1 VTGET
6 TTSES
11 GPRLVQPPGPDAAL
25 SEGIARL
32 MLRLEQEGSAELTLA
47 HYRQTA
53 WSLFEFLGRDPSIGE
68 LDRETAARW
77 LDWLRA
83 TFVYRRARGAYPKW
97 FTPSAVSAFLAS
109 MPAKRTQEKLRSAG
123 TVAQYRTQGCKILRW
138 LGVPVEIERRKK
150 RKFPRL
156 PPIVPKFDAIAAR
169 WQATLQSPAVTPAH
183 RRQVVLTQALILLW
197 GVRLKE
203 GLTASLDDVEGHWV
217 LCTGKTGMRIG
228 YLNSQALGIVQAL
241 RGQAAWSFAPSR
253 HNRVSGWPWGLGKW
267 HQYVSACGID
277 DGDKPQQDLRKR
289 FSTWTEAKDPQ
300 VERLLAGHGTND
312 VIIKHYLDIMER
324 VPAVMEDFAL
334 PTLEGWNWP
343 PPVYPH
349 RPPSAETWGPPEEAK
364 AAAAIVPP
372 RRLYA
377 RYDRWLDDQ
386 ERQAAE

>member
-1 VTGET
+1 VIDQIT
-6 TTSES
+6 TTAPAS
-11 GPRLVQPPGPDAAL
+11 RLVQPPGPDAAL

-53 WSLFEFLGRDPSIGE
+53 WSLFEFLGRDPPIGQ

-77 LDWLRA
+77 LDWLRT

-97 FTPSAVSAFLAS
+97 FTPSSVSAFLAC
-109 MPAKRTQEKLRSAG
+109 MPTKRTQERLRSAG
-123 TVAQYRTQGCKILRW
+123 TVAQYRAQGCYILRW
-138 LGVPVEIERRKK
+138 LGIPVEMERRKR
-150 RKFPRL
+150 RKFHRL
-156 PPIVPKFDAIAAR
+156 PPIVPKIEAIAAR
-169 WQATLQSPAVTPAH
+169 WQATLQAPAVTPAH

-228 YLNSQALGIVQAL
+228 YLNSQSLGIVQAL
-241 RGQAAWSFAPSR
+241 RGQAAWSFAASR

-267 HQYVSACGID
+267 HQYVRACGID
-277 DGDKPQQDLRKR
+277 DGENPQQDLRKR
-289 FSTWTEAKDPQ
+289 FSTWVAAKDPQ
-300 VERLLAGHGTND
+300 VEMLLAGHGGG
-312 VIIKHYLDIMER
+312 VIFEHYLDTMER

-334 PTLEGWNWP
+334 PTLENWTWP

-349 RPPSAETWGPPEEAK
+349 RPPGAATWGPIDEAK
-364 AAAAIVPP
+364 AAAVLVPP

-386 ERQAAE
+386 ERFAAG